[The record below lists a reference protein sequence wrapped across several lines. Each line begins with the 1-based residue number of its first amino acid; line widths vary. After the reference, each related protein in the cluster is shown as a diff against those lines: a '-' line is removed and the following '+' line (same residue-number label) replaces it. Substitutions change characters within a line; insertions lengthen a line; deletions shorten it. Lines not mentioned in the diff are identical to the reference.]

1 MSENNYKKIGYNSLL
16 NMSYEEAIH
25 YLLNKYGEVSDD
37 YFKEKSYA
45 RFLRGEIKT
54 ITKGKYSKTSEGYTV
69 IIYMKI
75 SMKISL
81 AYTILIVLN
90 IHLNIKKKKALFIVI
105 YLNI

>member
-1 MSENNYKKIGYNSLL
+1 MSENNYKKIGYDSLL

-45 RFLRGEIKT
+45 RFLRIVKHQ
-54 ITKGKYSKTSEGYTV
+54 KVYTV

-75 SMKISL
+75 SMKIFL

-90 IHLNIKKKKALFIVI
+90 IHLNIKKKKDLFTVI